1 MGAEGPVIQGISP
14 AATYLSPSILSVDAI
29 RAGKRSVPVRPS
41 FSLYLFKHVM
51 GVPSRSGE
59 EQVPISKL
67 RVLDNLIDRLVKLRG
82 ETGEMIRVDGENV
95 GALTQRFQGEL
106 HAALRAATPLFS
118 GLFPETGLIVN
129 LLA

>member
-1 MGAEGPVIQGISP
+1 MIQGIGP
-14 AATYLSPSILSVDAI
+14 LAAYLSPTILSVDAI
-29 RAGKRSVPVRPS
+29 AAGKRSVPVRPS
-41 FSLYLFKHVM
+41 LSVYLFKHVM

-59 EQVPISKL
+59 DEVPISKL

-82 ETGEMIRVDGENV
+82 ERGESTPVDNGNV
-95 GALTQRFQGEL
+95 DTLIQRFQGEL
-106 HAALRAATPLFS
+106 HAALSAASPLFS